1 VYIKHIKY
9 FLSLIKN
16 PENSQKRLFAWSN
29 ENDALAIMKLIIILA
44 NDYILAKYANRQ
56 ESE

>member
-29 ENDALAIMKLIIILA
+29 ENDALAIMKLIIIR
-44 NDYILAKYANRQ
+44 ILAKYANRQ
-56 ESE
+56 ESHITQ

>member
-1 VYIKHIKY
+1 MYIKHIKY

-29 ENDALAIMKLIIILA
+29 ENDALAIMKLIIIR
-44 NDYILAKYANRQ
+44 ILAKYANRQ
-56 ESE
+56 ESHITQ